1 MHTRSWPQI
10 SLGQGRGEVGSA
22 PDEVDEV
29 TLGTSWAE
37 TQRKD
42 TERRREIER
51 GSSHPAGGREQR
63 RSSTEEGG
71 GRGTAA
77 LWLSPGPPRRVYLK
91 R

>member
-1 MHTRSWPQI
+1 M
-10 SLGQGRGEVGSA
+10 GQP

-29 TLGTSWAE
+29 TLGTSWTE

-63 RSSTEEGG
+63 RSSAEEEAEGLLLSGSHQARLGG
-71 GRGTAA
+71 FT
-77 LWLSPGPPRRVYLK
+77 
-91 R
+91 